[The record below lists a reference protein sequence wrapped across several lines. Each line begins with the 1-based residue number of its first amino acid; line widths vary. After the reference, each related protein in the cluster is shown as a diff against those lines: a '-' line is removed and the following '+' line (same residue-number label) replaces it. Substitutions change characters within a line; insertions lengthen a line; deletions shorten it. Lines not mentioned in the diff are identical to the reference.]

1 MNNNILEFTLDETK
15 ELFRQFK
22 EDYKARG
29 ASLPWTLELS
39 RTFMSK
45 LMGMLPYFLVL
56 CLSFFSPVKLTSI
69 PPF

>member
-29 ASLPWTLELS
+29 CEFTVDPRIIEDIHEQTDGYVTVFLGSL
-39 RTFMSK
+39 FV
-45 LMGMLPYFLVL
+45 FL
-56 CLSFFSPVKLTSI
+56 FS
-69 PPF
+69 